1 MAAPSAVLTH
11 GTAVDLVNEPTSSSV
26 IQSESFS
33 FTGQRDE
40 RQSKKYDGSVAF
52 IQKRNPH
59 AKISLKGYILG
70 AGIAA
75 QEAGTEI
82 AALANFAATRNN
94 CDPSVGAIILDSVN
108 TELTVEDDAQIT
120 LEMTWWPFI

>member
-11 GTAVDLVNEPTSSSV
+11 GTAIDLVNEPTTSSV

-33 FTGQRDE
+33 FTGNRDE

-52 IQKRNPH
+52 IQRRNPH

-82 AALANFAATRNN
+82 TALANFASTRNN
-94 CDPSVGAIILDSVN
+94 CDPTVGAIIIDSMA
-108 TELTVEDDAQIT
+108 TELTIEDDAMIT
-120 LEMTWWPFI
+120 VEATWWPFV